1 MFISKQKE
9 MRTKKNLPMAQET
22 STTSLGPLFRSLF
35 LLSWPERRRPAT
47 PIATSSHSPPCK
59 QLLALV
65 GAGAGSWDLWL
76 WGVQGAVAA
85 AGRGT
90 EAASSSGGGGGGW

>member
-9 MRTKKNLPMAQET
+9 MRTKKNLPTAQEM
-22 STTSLGPLFRSLF
+22 SLTSLGPLFRSLF
-35 LLSWPERRRPAT
+35 LLSWPEHRHPAT
-47 PIATSSHSPPCK
+47 PVATSSRSPPCK

-65 GAGAGSWDLWL
+65 GAGAGLWDPWL

-85 AGRGT
+85 AGHGR
-90 EAASSSGGGGGGW
+90 EAAVSSGGGGW